1 MCKCSLFSTSL
12 PTFVACRDF
21 DNILIG
27 VRWCLM
33 ALNCVFVIISNLEH
47 LFMCLCTCQGL
58 TCRLQVSTALPRPTQ
73 GRVFSSVVAFPDL
86 VQHCANEV
94 DRVGAFLNPGLGIP
108 VLVRVEPSGLLSE
121 VRAAFMIL
129 FEQVPTMAA
138 AIPADLSLGPL
149 CLPD

>member
-1 MCKCSLFSTSL
+1 M
-12 PTFVACRDF
+12 
-21 DNILIG
+21 
-27 VRWCLM
+27 
-33 ALNCVFVIISNLEH
+33 
-47 LFMCLCTCQGL
+47 
-58 TCRLQVSTALPRPTQ
+58 
-73 GRVFSSVVAFPDL
+73 AFPDL

-94 DRVGAFLNPGLGIP
+94 DRVGAFLDLGLGIP

-121 VRAAFMIL
+121 VRAAFMIV